1 MILILTD
8 KDDIHADTVITHLKR
23 WGAPF
28 IRLNQDI
35 ESLLQTR
42 ITYNLRRWRIEMPN
56 GYFLSDQVTSVWL
69 RKSYVQMTLERSGDN
84 SPDFKLWKSEW
95 NKTLQGLYSCLDAAR
110 WFTPFREV
118 FRAENKYLQMKVATE
133 CGFQIPATIVSNDK
147 SDLIS
152 FAEQYQRVALKLMH
166 QDVYR
171 MEDGS
176 FKGLYTNVL
185 TPQDLTHF
193 KENGENTIVLQ
204 EYIEKQ
210 YEVRYTVVGD
220 RHFVAR
226 IDSQVSDISRTDWRR
241 YDLKTTPYT
250 EITPP
255 TEVKLKVDKFMKRVE
270 LNYGGL
276 DFIVNNT
283 GEWIFLEINA
293 MGQYLW
299 VEDLTGLPISE
310 AIAHWLYHKANN

>member
-8 KDDIHADTVITHLKR
+8 KDDIHADTVIAHLER
-23 WGAPF
+23 WGTPF
-28 IRLNQDI
+28 IRLNQDV
-35 ESLLQTR
+35 ESLLRTKM
-42 ITYNLRRWRIEMPN
+42 TYDLKAWRVEMPTGN
-56 GYFLSDQVTSVWL
+56 FSSDQVSSVWL
-69 RKSYVQMTLERSGDN
+69 RKSYVQMTLERSADG

-95 NKTLQGLYSCLDAAR
+95 NKTLQGLYSSLDAAS

-133 CGFQIPATIVSNDK
+133 CGFQIPATIISNDK
-147 SDLIS
+147 TDLLA
-152 FAEQYQRVALKLMH
+152 FAELYQRVALKLMH

-185 TPQDLTHF
+185 TPQDLTNF
-193 KENGENTIVLQ
+193 EVVGENPIVLQ
-204 EYIEKQ
+204 QYVEKQ
-210 YEVRYTVVGD
+210 YEVRYTVVGQ

-226 IDSQVSDISRTDWRR
+226 IDSQVSDVSRTDWRR

-250 EITPP
+250 EIEPP
-255 TEVKLKVDKFMKRVE
+255 EQVRDRVRDFMKRVE

-276 DFIVNNT
+276 DFIVDENSD
-283 GEWIFLEINA
+283 WVFLEINA
-293 MGQYLW
+293 LGQYLW

-310 AIAHWLYHKANN
+310 AIADWLRNHIK

>member
-8 KDDIHADTVITHLKR
+8 KDDVHAEAVIAHLER
-23 WGAPF
+23 WQAPYV
-28 IRLNQDI
+28 RLNQDV
-35 ESLLQTR
+35 ESLLQTKMTYDLHTWSVQAEAGAFTSPE
-42 ITYNLRRWRIEMPN
+42 ITA
-56 GYFLSDQVTSVWL
+56 VWL
-69 RKSYVQMTLERSGDN
+69 RKSYVQTTLERNADT

-118 FRAENKYLQMKVATE
+118 FRAENKYLQMKVATD
-133 CGFQIPATIVSNDK
+133 CGFLLPATIISNNK
-147 SDLIS
+147 ADLLA
-152 FAEQYQRVALKLMH
+152 FAEQHRRVALKLMH

-171 MEDGS
+171 MDDGS

-185 TPQDLTHF
+185 TPQDLAGF
-193 KENGENTIVLQ
+193 KEEEENTVVLQ
-204 EYIEKQ
+204 QYVEKQ

-220 RHFVAR
+220 KHFVAR

-250 EITPP
+250 EIQPP
-255 TEVKLKVDKFMKRVE
+255 EAIRSQVQEFMRRVE

-276 DFIVNNT
+276 DFIVDEA
-283 GEWIFLEINA
+283 GQWVFLEINA
-293 MGQYLW
+293 LGQYLW
-299 VEDLTGLPISE
+299 IEDLTGLPISE
-310 AIAHWLYHKANN
+310 AIAHWLHHKSQ

>member
-1 MILILTD
+1 MILILAD
-8 KDDIHADTVITHLKR
+8 KDDIHADTVITHLEQ
-23 WGAPF
+23 WNVPF
-28 IRLNQDI
+28 IRLNQDV
-35 ESLLQTR
+35 ESLLQTKA
-42 ITYNLRRWRIEMPN
+42 TYNLKTWQLEMPT
-56 GYFLSDQVTSVWL
+56 GSFLSDQVTSVWM

-118 FRAENKYLQMKVATE
+118 FRAENKYLQMKVATD
-133 CGFQIPATIVSNDK
+133 CGFQIPATIVSNRK
-147 SDLIS
+147 ADLLA
-152 FAEQYQRVALKLMH
+152 FAEQHQRVALKLMH

-185 TPQDLTHF
+185 TPQDLAAF
-193 KENGENTIVLQ
+193 KDEGENTVVLQ
-204 EYIEKQ
+204 QYVEKQ

-220 RHFVAR
+220 QHFVVQ
-226 IDSQVSDISRTDWRR
+226 IDSQASDVSRTDWRR

-250 EITPP
+250 EMVAPD
-255 TEVKLKVDKFMKRVE
+255 EVRNKVADFMKRVE

-276 DFIVNNT
+276 DFIVNEK

-293 MGQYLW
+293 LGQYLW
-299 VEDLTGLPISE
+299 IEDLTGLPISK
-310 AIAHWLYHKANN
+310 AIAQWLHHEPQ

>member
-8 KDDIHADTVITHLKR
+8 KDDVHAEAVIAHLKR
-23 WGAPF
+23 LQAPYV
-28 IRLNQDI
+28 RLNQDV
-35 ESLLQTR
+35 ESLLQTKMTYDLHTWSVQAEAGAFTSLQ
-42 ITYNLRRWRIEMPN
+42 ITA
-56 GYFLSDQVTSVWL
+56 VWL
-69 RKSYVQMTLERSGDN
+69 RKSYVQTTLERNGDT

-95 NKTLQGLYSCLDAAR
+95 NKTLQGLYSCLEAAR

-118 FRAENKYLQMKVATE
+118 FRAENKYLQMKVAAD
-133 CGFQIPATIVSNDK
+133 CGFQLPATVISNNK
-147 SDLIS
+147 TDLLA

-185 TPQDLTHF
+185 TPQDLASF
-193 KENGENTIVLQ
+193 KEEEENTVVLQ
-204 EYIEKQ
+204 QYVEKQ

-220 RHFVAR
+220 KHFVAR

-250 EITPP
+250 EIEPP
-255 TEVKLKVDKFMKRVE
+255 EAIRRQVEEFMRRAE

-276 DFIVNNT
+276 DFIVDET
-283 GEWIFLEINA
+283 GQWVFLEINA
-293 MGQYLW
+293 LGQYLW
-299 VEDLTGLPISE
+299 IEDLTGMPISE
-310 AIAHWLYHKANN
+310 AIAHWLHHKPQ